1 MKDAT
6 TEELEK
12 ELKRTKEDL
21 RARNE
26 EIEELKELLR
36 LKVGNLKARDEEI
49 QELKALLRSKVGI
62 HWEKERV
69 KVPLKVEETPEQ
81 KVERKSKGIG
91 SARVVVP
98 PRTFRFLTLTI
109 TLITCVAFQTESQS
123 QS

>member
-91 SARVVVP
+91 SARVVVAKK
-98 PRTFRFLTLTI
+98 RRRH
-109 TLITCVAFQTESQS
+109 
-123 QS
+123 